1 MKDNENL
8 KWSKKDIA
16 NQYKKENP
24 NWTWKQCWN
33 KAKLIYKELNKLNRE
48 AFKNNDRFFK
58 MNTPFSFFE
67 SEDSS
72 WSSIPE
78 LNEV

>member
-8 KWSKKDIA
+8 KWTKKDIA
-16 NQYKKENP
+16 EQYKKENP
-24 NWTWKQCWN
+24 YWSWN
-33 KAKLIYKELNKLNRE
+33 KCWEKAKIVYKQLNKLNRKT
-48 AFKNNDRFFK
+48 FRKNDVFFK

-78 LNEV
+78 LNEI